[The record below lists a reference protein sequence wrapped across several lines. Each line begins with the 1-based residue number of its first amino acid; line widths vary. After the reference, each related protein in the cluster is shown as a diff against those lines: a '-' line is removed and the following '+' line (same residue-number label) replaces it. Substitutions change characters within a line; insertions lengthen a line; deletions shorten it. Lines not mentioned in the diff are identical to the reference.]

1 MKFKALLILLLI
13 TFSLPVFSGETKKT
27 EVEKI
32 NSWLQL
38 GPAPVTLLE
47 NRVYP
52 DKKSRANHNYLD
64 FSSVKPAEG
73 KIVRWQ
79 SDMTLSWKS
88 AETSVFNTAEDSIY
102 YFATYPDAYKR
113 MKSELIVKGIS
124 DSFIDIY
131 FDGREVKKKYSK
143 KEEIVRVELDMLNS
157 KHILLL
163 KVFVPAGKEFKLDA
177 SIKDG
182 KAIREGDLKFSTD
195 LRRRVNFRNILNM
208 TGVSRVSLSPDGKKA
223 FVNLRKTGRDGKPER
238 WNEILD
244 VSSGKII
251 YTTIGSGALSGV
263 KWLKDSN
270 TISYTSTKK
279 KSTELYILN
288 IRTGERELIATNIKD
303 FSDYDWSP
311 DNTYLIYTRYF
322 KKDTGNGFKYISR
335 IPERSASSVYKNS
348 IHIFYPQGKITH
360 MIGTKDDDFSG
371 FEISP
376 DSRRVILVR
385 NESDPKNR
393 PYYKSFLYIFDVKAM
408 SLNKLME
415 SNHIFPSMW
424 SPDSRKLLMTGG
436 PSAFKGVGIDLEKGV
451 VPNDYDTQ
459 VYIFDYLTGK
469 VDPVT
474 RKFDPSVNNVFW
486 EDMNTIYMSV
496 TEGSYENIYKYKIS
510 SKKFVKLNIPVDV
523 TGRVWFS
530 KNGRTA
536 VFWGSGSNV
545 PHKLYKLD
553 LRSGRTALLKDYNRD
568 DFKDVVFGKVENWD
582 HKYESGKTI
591 YGRIYY
597 PSDFD
602 KNKKYPCIVY
612 YYGGTSPVERSFGG
626 RYPFNWYAANG
637 FIVYVLQPSGTVGYG
652 QKFSAVHVN
661 DWGKT
666 TSGEVIDS
674 TKAFLRAHP
683 YVDPGRVGAMGASYG
698 GFLTQYLATQTDVFS
713 AFISHAGISA
723 LSSYW
728 GVGDWGY
735 TYSGIASADSF
746 PWNRKDIYVERSPL
760 FMADKINTPLLLL
773 HGDKDNNVPP
783 GESYQMY
790 AALKLL
796 GKEVALITIDGQAHW
811 ILDYPKRIRWMKTII
826 AWFDKWLKKDP
837 FYWDQLYGEFMEK
850 KDK

>member
-1 MKFKALLILLLI
+1 MKFRSLFILILTI
-13 TFSLPVFSGETKKT
+13 FVSPVFSDGAKKPV
-27 EVEKI
+27 EEKI

-52 DKKSRANHNYLD
+52 DKRSRADHNYLD
-64 FSSVKPAEG
+64 YSSVIPKEG

-79 SDMTLSWKS
+79 SDKTFTWK
-88 AETSVFNTAEDSIY
+88 ATKTSLFNPSVDSIY

-113 MKSELIVKGIS
+113 MKAQLILRGIS
-124 DSFIDIY
+124 DSFIDVY
-131 FDGREVKKKYSK
+131 FDGSKAKKNFNK
-143 KEEIVRVELDMLNS
+143 KEGIVRTELDILNA
-157 KHILLL
+157 KHIILL
-163 KVFVPAGKEFKLDA
+163 KVLVPAGKEFRLDA
-177 SIKDG
+177 SISDG
-182 KAIREGDLKFSTD
+182 DVVREGILRFSTD
-195 LRRRVNFRNILNM
+195 LKRRVNFRNILNM
-208 TGVSRVSLSPDGKKA
+208 TGVSGARLSPDGKKA
-223 FVNLRKTGRDGKPER
+223 FLSLRNTGRDGKSER

-244 VSSGKII
+244 VSSGRII
-251 YTTIGSGALSGV
+251 YTTRGSGTLSGV

-270 TISYTSTKK
+270 TISYTKTKK
-279 KSTELYILN
+279 KLTAIYIMN
-288 IRTGERELIATNIKD
+288 IRTGERDLVAMNIQN
-303 FSDYDWSP
+303 FSDYDWSS
-311 DNTYLIYTRYF
+311 DNTFLIYTKYF
-322 KKDTGNGFKYISR
+322 RKDAGNGFKYVSR
-335 IPERSASSVYKNS
+335 IPERSASPVYKNS
-348 IHIFYPQGKITH
+348 IHLFYPQGRITH

-376 DSRRVILVR
+376 DSSRVILVK
-385 NESDPKNR
+385 NISDPKNR
-393 PYYKSFLYIFDVKAM
+393 PYYKSIIYMFDVNAM

-415 SNHIFPSMW
+415 SNHVSPAMW
-424 SPDSRKLLMTGG
+424 SPDSRKILMTGG
-436 PSAFKGVGIDLEKGV
+436 PSAFRGAGLALKKGVI
-451 VPNDYDTQ
+451 PNDYDTQ
-459 VYIFDYLTGK
+459 VYIFDPLTGK

-474 RKFDPSVNNVFW
+474 KEFDPSVKNAFW
-486 EDMNTIYMSV
+486 ADMNTMYMSV

-510 SKKFVKLNIPVDV
+510 SKRFTKLSTPVDV
-523 TGRVWFS
+523 TGRSWFS
-530 KNGRTA
+530 KSGKTA
-536 VFWGSGSNV
+536 LFWGSGSAI
-545 PHKLYKLD
+545 PHKLYKVD
-553 LRSGRTALLKDYNRD
+553 LRSGRTSLLKDYNRD

-582 HKYESGKTI
+582 YKYENGKTI
-591 YGRIYY
+591 SGRIYY

-602 KNKKYPCIVY
+602 KNGKYPCIVY

-652 QKFSAVHVN
+652 QEFSAVHVN

-666 TSGEVIDS
+666 TSAEVIDS
-674 TKAFLRAHP
+674 TKAFLKTHP

-735 TYSGIASADSF
+735 TYSGVATANSF

-773 HGDKDNNVPP
+773 HGEKDNNVPP

-826 AWFDKWLKKDP
+826 AWFDKWLKKDS
-837 FYWDQLYGEFMEK
+837 FYWDSLYGKYEK
-850 KDK
+850 